1 MAKEP
6 KKVISDRT
14 PTVEKRERKKEIS
27 QDKSERDQPVVF
39 TFSDWA
45 SI

>member
-6 KKVISDRT
+6 KTVISDRT
-14 PTVEKRERKKEIS
+14 PPAEKRERKKEIS
-27 QDKSERDQPVVF
+27 QDKTETDQAQVF
-39 TFSDWA
+39 SFSDWA

>member
-14 PTVEKRERKKEIS
+14 PTVEKRERKKETS
-27 QDKSERDQPVVF
+27 QDKSEKDQPQAF

>member
-14 PTVEKRERKKEIS
+14 PPVEKRERKKEIS
-27 QDKSERDQPVVF
+27 QDKTETDQPQVF
-39 TFSDWA
+39 SFSDWA